1 MFFPSFELRELLGTN
16 SYLSLIV
23 DFALTEAAYTVV
35 RIIQRFPNIRLPD
48 GVPVE
53 LTGVEKQTM
62 TLVVS
67 ITDGCK
73 IELG

>member
-1 MFFPSFELRELLGTN
+1 MPRMVHLLTC
-16 SYLSLIV
+16 LPIV

-35 RIIQRFPNIRLPD
+35 RLIQRFQSITLPENTT
-48 GVPVE
+48 VE

-67 ITDGCK
+67 ITEGCMV
-73 IELG
+73 EVR